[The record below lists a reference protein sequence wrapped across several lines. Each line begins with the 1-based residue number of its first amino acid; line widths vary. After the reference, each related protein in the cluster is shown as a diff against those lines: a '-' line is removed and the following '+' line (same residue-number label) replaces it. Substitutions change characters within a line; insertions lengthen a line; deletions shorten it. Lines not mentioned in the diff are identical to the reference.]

1 MCGCQYVLKPQVVQ
15 ALSGR
20 GLTSYRCKSHVL
32 TTHHVVCP
40 LGRNLPLMESH
51 VVGHPIFY
59 IQKSFLTRHSPL
71 LNFGFLFLPTKR
83 PTPTFQSHQPSFP
96 FQLKTMFRCPTL
108 LYPPIAQ
115 QISHPPSL
123 VFLYLNSK
131 TAYHTSFLQSYSLF
145 SFLIL

>member
-1 MCGCQYVLKPQVVQ
+1 VWLSICPETTGGTGPQW
-15 ALSGR
+15 SR
-20 GLTSYRCKSHVL
+20 PTSYRCKSHVL

-51 VVGHPIFY
+51 VVVSPY
-59 IQKSFLTRHSPL
+59 FLYTEIVSYQTLPL